1 MVSDSLNRIKGQP
14 ATEEYIH
21 AIKESSVT
29 AFAGWSSRDMFFPQ
43 TDRSCSILSSVGD
56 SEGCSTDPM
65 YCLFLMDAFQTSS
78 TLLVFILA
86 MLFNPNVQTR
96 AQAEIDS
103 VVGTARLPVFDDR
116 PSLPYINAILR
127 ETLRWRPAVP
137 LGIPTVHCVTT
148 WSHHSTH

>member
-14 ATEEYIH
+14 ATKEYVC

-56 SEGCSTDPM
+56 GEGYSTDPM
-65 YCLFLMDAFQTSS
+65 YCLFLMDVFQTSS

-86 MLFNPNVQTR
+86 MLFNPDVQTR
-96 AQAEIDS
+96 AQAEIDP
-103 VVGTARLPVFDDR
+103 VIGTAQLPVFDDC
-116 PSLPYINAILR
+116 PLLPYIDAVPR
-127 ETLRWRPAVP
+127 ETLCWRPAVP
-137 LGIPTVHCVTT
+137 LGIPTVHYVTM

>member
-14 ATEEYIH
+14 ATEEYVR

-56 SEGCSTDPM
+56 GEGCLTDPT
-65 YCLFLMDAFQTSS
+65 YCLFLMDAFQTLS
-78 TLLVFILA
+78 TLLVFILV
-86 MLFNPNVQTR
+86 MLFNPDVQTH
-96 AQAEIDS
+96 AQAEIDL
-103 VVGTARLPVFDDR
+103 VIGVAQLPVFDDH
-116 PSLPYINAILR
+116 PSLPYIDAVPC
-127 ETLRWRPAVP
+127 ETLHWRPVVP
-137 LGIPTVHCVTT
+137 LGIPTVHYVTT

>member
-14 ATEEYIH
+14 GTEEYVR

-43 TDRSCSILSSVGD
+43 TDRSCSILSGVGD
-56 SEGCSTDPM
+56 GEGCSTDPT

-78 TLLVFILA
+78 TLLVFVLA
-86 MLFNPNVQTR
+86 MLFNPDVQTR

-116 PSLPYINAILR
+116 PSLPYIDAVLR